1 MATTP
6 TSSSGGNHAEIRCR
20 IVVGGGGHVRWR
32 RSAASLDCFVIH
44 GDAAKK
50 IHEKY
55 AISIDTAKKMAA
67 TCIAYAKSKN
77 VAVSISIMDPNGEM
91 VYFERMD
98 GQGKLNTSTA
108 ILKAKTALVTRAS
121 THIVMNN
128 VLQGR
133 ASEFRAGFFN
143 GEFANKGGLPIIA
156 EDQFLGAIGVGGSNV
171 DEECAQAAPG
181 SRRRTAAAIGP
192 EPAAARPGEW
202 RLGPRSGRFGG
213 GYA

>member
-1 MATTP
+1 MRGIRRVLVAAAAAMAVFA
-6 TSSSGGNHAEIRCR
+6 GAAFG
-20 IVVGGGGHVRWR
+20 
-32 RSAASLDCFVIH
+32 ASLDSLVIH

-50 IHEKY
+50 ILEKY
-55 AISIDTAKKMAA
+55 AISSDTAKKIAA
-67 TCIAYAKSKN
+67 ACIAYAKQKN
-77 VAVSISIMDPNGEM
+77 VAVSIAIMDPNGEM

-128 VLQGR
+128 VMQGR

-156 EDQFLGAIGVGGSNV
+156 EDQFLGAVGVGGSNV
-171 DEECAQAAPG
+171 DEECAQVGLEAVVGPQPPLVQNLPPPG
-181 SRRRTAAAIGP
+181 RAN
-192 EPAAARPGEW
+192 
-202 RLGPRSGRFGG
+202 GG
-213 GYA
+213 

>member
-1 MATTP
+1 MKIRTGLIAAVAACAVFA
-6 TSSSGGNHAEIRCR
+6 GGAF
-20 IVVGGGGHVRWR
+20 
-32 RSAASLDCFVIH
+32 AASLDSLVIH

-50 IHEKY
+50 IAEKY
-55 AISIDTAKKMAA
+55 ALSIDSAKKMAA
-67 TCIAYAKSKN
+67 ACVGYAKQKN
-77 VAVSISIMDPNGEM
+77 VAVSIAIMDPFGEM
-91 VYFERMD
+91 IYFERMD

-143 GEFANKGGLPIIA
+143 GEFANKGGLPIKA

-171 DEECAQAAPG
+171 DEECAQVALEAVV
-181 SRRRTAAAIGP
+181 GP
-192 EPAAARPGEW
+192 QPP
-202 RLGPRSGRFGG
+202 LVQNLPPRAGTGNGG
-213 GYA
+213 

>member
-1 MATTP
+1 MNKFRTALIAAAAAAGLIAT
-6 TSSSGGNHAEIRCR
+6 GA
-20 IVVGGGGHVRWR
+20 V
-32 RSAASLDCFVIH
+32 AASLDSLVIH
-44 GDAAKK
+44 GAPAQK

-55 AISIDTAKKMAA
+55 ALSIDSAKKIAA
-67 TCIAYAKSKN
+67 ACIAYARQHN
-77 VAVSISIMDPNGEM
+77 VAVSVAIMDPIGEM

-98 GQGKLNTSTA
+98 GQGRLNTSTA

-171 DEECAQAAPG
+171 DEECAQVGLEAV
-181 SRRRTAAAIGP
+181 IGP
-192 EPAAARPGEW
+192 QPPLVQNLPPA
-202 RLGPRSGRFGG
+202 GRGNGG
-213 GYA
+213 

>member
-1 MATTP
+1 MHGFRTGLIATAAALAVFAT
-6 TSSSGGNHAEIRCR
+6 GAF
-20 IVVGGGGHVRWR
+20 
-32 RSAASLDCFVIH
+32 AASLDSLVIH

-55 AISIDTAKKMAA
+55 AISSDTAKKMAA
-67 TCIAYAKSKN
+67 ACIAFAKQHN
-77 VAVSISIMDPNGEM
+77 IAVSISIMDPIGEM

-108 ILKAKTALVTRAS
+108 ILKSKTALVTRAS

-128 VLQGR
+128 VMQGR

-156 EDQFLGAIGVGGSNV
+156 EDQFLGAIGVGGSNM
-171 DEECAQAAPG
+171 DEECAQAALE
-181 SRRRTAAAIGP
+181 AVIGP
-192 EPAAARPGEW
+192 QPP
-202 RLGPRSGRFGG
+202 LVQNLPPRAGAGNGG
-213 GYA
+213 

>member
-1 MATTP
+1 MQKFRTALIAA
-6 TSSSGGNHAEIRCR
+6 SVAGAMFAGGAY
-20 IVVGGGGHVRWR
+20 
-32 RSAASLDCFVIH
+32 AASLDSLVIH

-55 AISIDTAKKMAA
+55 ALSIDSAKKMAA
-67 TCIAYAKSKN
+67 TCIGFAKSKN
-77 VAVSISIMDPNGEM
+77 VAVSVAIMDPIGEM
-91 VYFERMD
+91 IYFERMD

-128 VLQGR
+128 VLQGQ

-143 GEFANKGGLPIIA
+143 GEFANKGGLPIIV

-171 DEECAQAAPG
+171 DEECAQAALE
-181 SRRRTAAAIGP
+181 AVVGP
-192 EPAAARPGEW
+192 QPPLVQNLPRPG
-202 RLGPRSGRFGG
+202 RANGG
-213 GYA
+213 

>member
-1 MATTP
+1 LIAAATATAVFA
-6 TSSSGGNHAEIRCR
+6 GGAF
-20 IVVGGGGHVRWR
+20 G
-32 RSAASLDCFVIH
+32 ASLDSLVIH

-55 AISIDTAKKMAA
+55 AISIDAAKKMAA
-67 TCIAYAKSKN
+67 ACIAFAKQHN
-77 VAVSISIMDPNGEM
+77 VAVSISIMDPIGEM

-108 ILKAKTALVTRAS
+108 ILKSKTALVTRAS

-133 ASEFRAGFFN
+133 ASEFRAGFYN

-171 DEECAQAAPG
+171 DEECAQAALE
-181 SRRRTAAAIGP
+181 AVVGP
-192 EPAAARPGEW
+192 QPPLVQNLPAA
-202 RLGPRSGRFGG
+202 GRGNGG
-213 GYA
+213 

>member
-1 MATTP
+1 MHGIRRGLVAAAAAMAVFA
-6 TSSSGGNHAEIRCR
+6 GGAF
-20 IVVGGGGHVRWR
+20 G
-32 RSAASLDCFVIH
+32 ASLDSLVIH

-50 IHEKY
+50 ILEKY
-55 AISIDTAKKMAA
+55 AISSDTAKKIAA
-67 TCIAYAKSKN
+67 ACISYAKGKN
-77 VAVSISIMDPNGEM
+77 VAVSIAIMDPNGEM

-108 ILKAKTALVTRAS
+108 ILKSKTALVSRAS

-171 DEECAQAAPG
+171 DEECAQAALE
-181 SRRRTAAAIGP
+181 AVVGP
-192 EPAAARPGEW
+192 QPPLVQNLPPA
-202 RLGPRSGRFGG
+202 GRGNGG
-213 GYA
+213 

>member
-1 MATTP
+1 MHGIRRGLVAAAAAMAVLA
-6 TSSSGGNHAEIRCR
+6 GGAF
-20 IVVGGGGHVRWR
+20 G
-32 RSAASLDCFVIH
+32 ASLDSLVIH

-50 IHEKY
+50 ILEKY
-55 AISIDTAKKMAA
+55 AISSDTAKKIAA
-67 TCIAYAKSKN
+67 ACIAYAKGKN
-77 VAVSISIMDPNGEM
+77 VAVSIAIMDPNGEM

-133 ASEFRAGFFN
+133 ASEFRAGFYN

-171 DEECAQAAPG
+171 DEECAQVG
-181 SRRRTAAAIGP
+181 LEAIVGP
-192 EPAAARPGEW
+192 QPPLVQNLPPA
-202 RLGPRSGRFGG
+202 GRGNGG
-213 GYA
+213 